1 MWARIVEAV
10 LGCWLL
16 ISPLIFY
23 RAEAP
28 ARLWWIDLSL
38 GGLTILLALGS
49 YWPPSRR
56 AHLGLLLVAG
66 VLAGL
71 ALVSSDPPPPE
82 SQNHM
87 LVGLLLLLFA
97 IIPSEASAPPR
108 RWRTFYEQRSRHARG
123 ADYSG

>member
-1 MWARIVEAV
+1 DFARLSLPGLEKNTPSERRLASLVGHTVGGGRGGGRRIDRGAKIMWARIVEAM

-16 ISPLIFY
+16 ISPLIIY

-71 ALVSSDPPPPE
+71 ALVSSDPP
-82 SQNHM
+82 
-87 LVGLLLLLFA
+87 
-97 IIPSEASAPPR
+97 
-108 RWRTFYEQRSRHARG
+108 
-123 ADYSG
+123 